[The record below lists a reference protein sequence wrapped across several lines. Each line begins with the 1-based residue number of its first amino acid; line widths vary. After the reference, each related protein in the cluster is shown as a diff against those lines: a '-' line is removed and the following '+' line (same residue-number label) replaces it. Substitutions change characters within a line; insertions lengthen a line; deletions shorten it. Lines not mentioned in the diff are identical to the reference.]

1 MKKITLSLLAVAFL
15 FSCKKDDD
23 TAAVV
28 APPVGPTYEVPKT
41 FNFDNVN
48 YSGQTA
54 RLDMLDAITT
64 YIKTANTVGVT
75 LDAQKLKDMFANEPG
90 TAAFND
96 TTLESSGKQ
105 LKSKCNLLY
114 QTQFEDL
121 FDGIAT
127 ASVQTASGSNG
138 VSGIVM
144 KSDSSKGYLCN
155 AKGFEYGQLIS
166 KGLMGAVFYHSATNG
181 GYLSNLDTD
190 DNVVVTA
197 GKGTKR
203 EHHFDEAFGY
213 FGAPID
219 FPTTG
224 GRFWAK
230 YAAKTQD
237 LPQKIM
243 DAWLKGRAAIS
254 NKDIAGR
261 TAAVTEIKAL
271 WEKAIVGAALY
282 YINDAKTYLGNDGSR
297 NHALSEAVAF
307 VGCLEHNDSKV
318 ITPAEIAQVIS
329 EIGDNLWDVKLA
341 DLNKAEK
348 TLKSIYGL

>member
-1 MKKITLSLLAVAFL
+1 MKKITLSLLAVTLL

-23 TAAVV
+23 TTAVTT
-28 APPVGPTYEVPKT
+28 PVVPAYSVPTTYS
-41 FNFDNVN
+41 FDNVS
-48 YSGQTA
+48 YGGQTA
-54 RLDMLDAITT
+54 RLDMLDAITD
-64 YIKTANTVGVT
+64 YAKSANKAGVS
-75 LDAQKLKDMFANEPG
+75 LDAQKLKDMFANSGNPFSNAG
-90 TAAFND
+90 LD
-96 TTLESSGKQ
+96 TSGKQ

-127 ASVQTASGSNG
+127 ASGKTVGGSNG

-144 KSDSSKGYLCN
+144 KSDSSKGYLCDE
-155 AKGFEYGQLIS
+155 KGFEYGQLIS

-230 YAAKTQD
+230 YAAKTKD

-243 DAWLKGRAAIS
+243 DEWLKGRAAIS
-254 NKDIAGR
+254 NKDIATR
-261 TAAVTEIKAL
+261 NTAVTEIKAL

-282 YINDAKTYLGNDGSR
+282 YIDDAKNYLGNDGSR

-307 VGCLEHNDSKV
+307 VGCLQHNDSKV
-318 ITPAEIAQVIS
+318 ITATQIAQVKS
-329 EIGDNLWDVKLA
+329 EIGDNLWIVGIA
-341 DLNKAEK
+341 DLTKAEN
-348 TLKSIYGL
+348 TLKGIYGL